1 MEQST
6 EERFSRTA
14 LLLGDDAEK
23 LRNKRVL
30 IVGVGGVGGHA
41 AENIVRSGVSHITLV
56 DGDKVDI
63 TNCNRQIIAV
73 SSTIGKPKA
82 EVAAARFK
90 EINPSGIFVAINS
103 FLKSAEDISE
113 LLEKGF
119 DFVVDAID
127 DVPVKTELIRELKE
141 KNIPF
146 ISSMGAGGKID
157 PSQIAF
163 ADISKTHG
171 CPLAR
176 IMRGKLKELKIYK
189 GVQTVFSP
197 ELPQRSF
204 EHKKIGSISYIPA
217 IFGCFCAAAAI
228 RKLTEKESE

>member
-14 LLLGDDAEK
+14 LLLGNDAEK

-119 DFVVDAID
+119 DS
-127 DVPVKTELIRELKE
+127 IR
-141 KNIPF
+141 
-146 ISSMGAGGKID
+146 S
-157 PSQIAF
+157 
-163 ADISKTHG
+163 
-171 CPLAR
+171 
-176 IMRGKLKELKIYK
+176 
-189 GVQTVFSP
+189 
-197 ELPQRSF
+197 
-204 EHKKIGSISYIPA
+204 
-217 IFGCFCAAAAI
+217 
-228 RKLTEKESE
+228 